1 MVPAGAHFKLK
12 ISKSSEQLDGNR
24 YWNRSTGGLVAIAM
38 REDFLAGTMKPYM
51 RAKKA
56 STVEC
61 FVRPPGALVPLAAQA
76 PFVAPAPFKVL
87 HQRFGF
93 PQVRC
98 VKAFCELL
106 IDCLHQL

>member
-1 MVPAGAHFKLK
+1 MLSPDSRANFARRQAEAPLIALCRFPKPAL
-12 ISKSSEQLDGNR
+12 SS
-24 YWNRSTGGLVAIAM
+24 IAM
-38 REDFLAGTMKPYM
+38 REYFLAGTMKPYM